1 MGGELQNVAVLLRW
15 TAQCVNE
22 LSKSISRHLST
33 APTVEEQRIPTI
45 RIPPPQLIVLKVISN
60 ATNCALS
67 TATWIV
73 TNLCPY
79 LSTVLPSVRRECR

>member
-1 MGGELQNVAVLLRW
+1 MGSELHLVAVFLSW
-15 TAQCVNE
+15 TALCVNE
-22 LSKSISRHLST
+22 LSTSISRHLST

-45 RIPPPQLIVLKVISN
+45 RSPPPQLIVLKVISN

-73 TNLCPY
+73 TNLCPNH
-79 LSTVLPSVRRECR
+79 STALTSVHRECR